1 MAIKSSNLSG
11 LRDFKCFCIPY
22 DSNWNVPFVYPL
34 WNNSYVLGSSSVKL
48 SKLIFFPVVS
58 FTFFTAVFSIDR
70 VFNPKKSIF
79 NIPADSITL
88 LSNWVIKSSESLDLD
103 TGI

>member
-1 MAIKSSNLSG
+1 
-11 LRDFKCFCIPY
+11 
-22 DSNWNVPFVYPL
+22 
-34 WNNSYVLGSSSVKL
+34 
-48 SKLIFFPVVS
+48 
-58 FTFFTAVFSIDR
+58 VFSIDR

-88 LSNWVIKSSESLDLD
+88 LSNWVIKSSESFDLD